1 MNEHRHRK
9 PPRYLFGGAGFSGA
23 SRRELTPRTQS
34 TKMKTTHLLVVR
46 FKSSNRLF
54 LKAEF
59 QTKIAA
65 EAAAM
70 AILKANFDRFIC
82 EISAK

>member
-1 MNEHRHRK
+1 
-9 PPRYLFGGAGFSGA
+9 
-23 SRRELTPRTQS
+23 
-34 TKMKTTHLLVVR
+34 MKTTHLLVVR

>member
-1 MNEHRHRK
+1 MS
-9 PPRYLFGGAGFSGA
+9 PTTA
-23 SRRELTPRTQS
+23 LTRQTQRGQAHH
-34 TKMKTTHLLVVR
+34 MKTTHLLIVR
-46 FKSSNRLF
+46 FKSSNRLH

-65 EAAAM
+65 EAAAI
-70 AILKANFDRFIC
+70 AILSSNFDRFIC

>member
-1 MNEHRHRK
+1 MCRVCSCHPTRINAEDAINH
-9 PPRYLFGGAGFSGA
+9 
-23 SRRELTPRTQS
+23 
-34 TKMKTTHLLVVR
+34 MKTTHLLVVR
-46 FKSSNRLF
+46 FKSSNRLH

-65 EAAAM
+65 EAAAI
-70 AILKANFDRFIC
+70 AILSSNFDRFIC